1 MQLSSNNMCNPKPF
15 CAANSDREHRQRQ
28 ADARCQAS
36 AFCMS
41 QDLLVSAA
49 LLCHTTI
56 DQCMQAF
63 KDAPVEL
70 DQMEVLEQQQQQ
82 GQEQDHPM
90 GFPYCCGLLTA
101 AAVMPFQLLQ
111 AEAS

>member
-1 MQLSSNNMCNPKPF
+1 
-15 CAANSDREHRQRQ
+15 
-28 ADARCQAS
+28 
-36 AFCMS
+36 
-41 QDLLVSAA
+41 
-49 LLCHTTI
+49 
-56 DQCMQAF
+56 MQAF